1 VFLIAAGDVTLVKT
15 SPKDVSY
22 EPPRCGMSPYMDAV
36 EEGYIV
42 YVKAEGVVV
51 RHAREATV
59 AGT

>member
-1 VFLIAAGDVTLVKT
+1 
-15 SPKDVSY
+15 
-22 EPPRCGMSPYMDAV
+22 MSPYMDAV